1 MLEAV
6 FGLPPELR
14 TTHVARGILFA
25 HVAPKMEKANE
36 GLDTAAWISEV
47 WRRTEGL
54 WTIENPADVVVR
66 TVEERLEKIEV
77 GGVPMKGFVDR
88 VDDGPNGPEIADY
101 KGLALDTPLPTPT
114 GWTTMGAVEVGDE
127 LLGSD
132 GRPTT
137 VTIKSAVHHRPCFE
151 IRFSDGST
159 VICDNVHLWTVNEM
173 KGGQPALHDA
183 VPTERL
189 HEMFQAAKANGRPQ
203 SLVIPNAAPLKLDDA
218 ELLIDPWILGAWLGD
233 GSSRTGEITI
243 GKADIDAMTTL
254 LRERWSGETRL
265 QSPSQSGTVQATLTK
280 ARADLCPFGHDEF
293 RKYSRSNHCMACL
306 RIGRDASARWNN
318 SLSYLLRKLDL
329 VRNKHVPNDYLRG
342 SLSQRLALLRGL
354 MDTDGSWNEQR
365 RRAVFVTTNA
375 RLADGVAELVLSL
388 GVTAQRFQKPYSNT
402 VRPDAVAYR
411 VEFRPVGFNPFRLP
425 RKAQLVDS
433 SATQRRQS
441 PARALRRAIT
451 DVRPVPSV
459 PTQCVQVDASDS
471 LYLCGPTMIP
481 THNPA
486 KVKAPHRSGDDQGDQ
501 IRIYVAGYE
510 AKHGERPARGRLL
523 YTQHGV
529 GRDVDLSPAAMTKTL
544 DEFAGSWE
552 ITERLTEAN
561 RFPTKT
567 GPLCGWCSYVKCC
580 PTALA
585 QGRGPSDRSK
595 NPLLEIRPFAGGG
608 NRPRPVHIGGDRP
621 KENQP
626 MTEELKPWVETYDNG
641 VLNPNSYAAQA
652 VYSLVTI
659 ATGELHKAGQ
669 PITGATVSALSET
682 LGVVVRDVAA
692 KLNVDASL
700 QSGSHSRIR
709 HALYTALETLPL
721 PWGPDLDA
729 WATWADALT
738 RRTFGIAVAANKLHA
753 SLPGLDAAPFGV
765 LAEHT
770 KAPRKR
776 NRRSTDPKPAESA
789 PSPAPSTTEPAP
801 AGSVDPAGVLVD
813 NFDAAA
819 G

>member
-1 MLEAV
+1 MSEHEATEFNPDDFMGWDGDALVLTDAGLDKFKRPHLSPSAAKSVRGCQASFAAGQVTPWDESPFADNVLGTGGHSVLEAV

-66 TVEERLEKIEV
+66 TVEERLEKITV

-88 VDDGPNGPEIADY
+88 VDDGPNGPEVADY
-101 KGLALDTPLPTPT
+101 KT
-114 GWTTMGAVEVGDE
+114 GKRTDP
-127 LLGSD
+127 
-132 GRPTT
+132 GR
-137 VTIKSAVHHRPCFE
+137 
-151 IRFSDGST
+151 
-159 VICDNVHLWTVNEM
+159 
-173 KGGQPALHDA
+173 
-183 VPTERL
+183 
-189 HEMFQAAKANGRPQ
+189 
-203 SLVIPNAAPLKLDDA
+203 
-218 ELLIDPWILGAWLGD
+218 
-233 GSSRTGEITI
+233 
-243 GKADIDAMTTL
+243 
-254 LRERWSGETRL
+254 
-265 QSPSQSGTVQATLTK
+265 
-280 ARADLCPFGHDEF
+280 
-293 RKYSRSNHCMACL
+293 Y
-306 RIGRDASARWNN
+306 
-318 SLSYLLRKLDL
+318 
-329 VRNKHVPNDYLRG
+329 
-342 SLSQRLALLRGL
+342 
-354 MDTDGSWNEQR
+354 
-365 RRAVFVTTNA
+365 
-375 RLADGVAELVLSL
+375 
-388 GVTAQRFQKPYSNT
+388 
-402 VRPDAVAYR
+402 
-411 VEFRPVGFNPFRLP
+411 
-425 RKAQLVDS
+425 
-433 SATQRRQS
+433 
-441 PARALRRAIT
+441 
-451 DVRPVPSV
+451 
-459 PTQCVQVDASDS
+459 
-471 LYLCGPTMIP
+471 
-481 THNPA
+481 
-486 KVKAPHRSGDDQGDQ
+486 GDDQGDQ

-510 AKHGERPARGRLL
+510 AKHGERPTRGRLL
-523 YTQHGV
+523 YTQHGTE
-529 GRDVDLSPAAMTKTL
+529 RDVDLSPAAMAKTL

-552 ITERLTEAN
+552 ITERLTAAN

-585 QGRGPSDRSK
+585 QGRGPSERSK
-595 NPLLEIRPFAGGG
+595 NPLLEIRPFARSG
-608 NRPRPVHIGGDRP
+608 NRPRPAHIGGDRP

-721 PWGPDLDA
+721 PWGPDTDA

-776 NRRSTDPKPAESA
+776 NRRSTDPKPSADQKIPAEPAAPPVVGPDASA
-789 PSPAPSTTEPAP
+789 SDAAP
-801 AGSVDPAGVLVD
+801 AGGVNGCGVLVD
-813 NFDAAA
+813 TFDETA
-819 G
+819 